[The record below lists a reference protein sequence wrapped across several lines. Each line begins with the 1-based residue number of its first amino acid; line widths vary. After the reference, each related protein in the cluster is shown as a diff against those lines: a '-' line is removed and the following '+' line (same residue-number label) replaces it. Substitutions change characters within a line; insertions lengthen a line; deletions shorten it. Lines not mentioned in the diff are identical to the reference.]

1 MNPNPFRSDAAAD
14 GDLDREPGGRVTT
27 RRTDLAALYSAG
39 ASSARG
45 DRGARRGGGGEP
57 PAADPLVRFAALRAP
72 DYRRYFA
79 LALLSMTADNIEHV
93 ISYWVMFQT
102 FHSPTLAGFAVIS
115 HWVPFLLFSFH
126 AGALADRH
134 DCRTLI
140 QVSQGLFMLASLL
153 WGVLFLTDSLQ
164 VWHAV
169 ALLLIHGAAGVIV
182 SPAVQLIIHDMVDPV
197 RLPSAVRLNA
207 SSRYL
212 AILLGPAVGGGLML
226 LLGPAWGL
234 LTNVLLYLPFTLFL
248 LRVPYTGHAAGAAGR
263 RAPLRLREAGQLL
276 AEVRADRRLM
286 TMMVL
291 GGATSFFVGSAFQ
304 AQMPEYAHDLGSDEA
319 GVWYSVLLAANAAG
333 AVLGTVLLE
342 TSNALQPSARAAIL
356 CAGAWGVTIGL
367 FAVTRSYAVAVVLL
381 MLSGVFNI
389 AFTSIA
395 QTLVQVLAP
404 PAVRGR
410 VVGLFNTA
418 NLGLRAGSGV
428 TVGVLGAVINVHW
441 SLALSAAAVV
451 ATALALLARERRA
464 TSP

>member
-1 MNPNPFRSDAAAD
+1 
-14 GDLDREPGGRVTT
+14 
-27 RRTDLAALYSAG
+27 
-39 ASSARG
+39 
-45 DRGARRGGGGEP
+45 
-57 PAADPLVRFAALRAP
+57 VRFAALHAR
-72 DYRRYFA
+72 DYRRYFG

-126 AGALADRH
+126 AGTLADRH

-153 WGVLFLTDSLQ
+153 WGVLFLTDALQ

-169 ALLLIHGAAGVIV
+169 VLLLVHGAAGVIV
-182 SPAVQLIIHDMVDPV
+182 SPAVQLIIHDMVGPAQ
-197 RLPSAVRLNA
+197 LPSAIRLNA

-226 LLGPAWGL
+226 LLGPAGGL
-234 LTNVLLYLPFTLFL
+234 LANVLIYLPFTIFL
-248 LRVPYTGHAAGAAGR
+248 VRVPYTGHAARAGAPPR
-263 RAPLRLREAGQLL
+263 PPLRLRDAWGLLGQ
-276 AEVRADRRLM
+276 VRADRRLV
-286 TMMVL
+286 TMMAL

-333 AVLGTVLLE
+333 AILGTVLLE
-342 TSNALQPSARAAIL
+342 SVAVLQPSARAAIL
-356 CAGAWGVTIGL
+356 CAAAWGATIGL
-367 FAVTRSYAVAVVLL
+367 FAVARSYPAAVTLLVLA
-381 MLSGVFNI
+381 GVFNI

-395 QTLVQVLAP
+395 QTLVQLLAP
-404 PAVRGR
+404 PHVRGS

-428 TVGVLGAVINVHW
+428 TVGVLGAVINIHW

-451 ATALALLARERRA
+451 ATSLALLARDARA
-464 TSP
+464 ESL